1 MLCHNGST
9 IPGTTGRLFF
19 LMIVVVCFFLSS
31 SFVVWLFFVCG
42 VLWCVGF
49 SGCSSCCGSFVVTTV
64 VFI

>member
-9 IPGTTGRLFF
+9 IPGTGRLFF
-19 LMIVVVCFFLSS
+19 LMIVVCFFLFLSS
-31 SFVVWLFFVCG
+31 SFVVWWLFFVC

-49 SGCSSCCGSFVVTTV
+49 SGCSCCGSFVVRTV